1 MDWPRQ
7 STAVD
12 TRRGVPPCGCDLP
25 PHPASRAI
33 ARGKRDSPF
42 GQDALCARAHTV
54 RCALRRRECLAVAMG
69 WGHHATF
76 GEGPR
81 HFAKSVWQ
89 FQQDQCRGS
98 GQPSAHDPS
107 PASNPPSASNTLPVI
122 RFAIGD
128 TQNRMTRAMSS
139 GAPARPSRLAAAA
152 PETSIP
158 AAVSTSA

>member
-1 MDWPRQ
+1 MAMGAQKGRCA
-7 STAVD
+7 SSVVEAVGACVD
-12 TRRGVPPCGCDLP
+12 QYADCLVGFSVESGERRGLLSAGHRPARAAPPSL
-25 PHPASRAI
+25 
-33 ARGKRDSPF
+33 ARG
-42 GQDALCARAHTV
+42 
-54 RCALRRRECLAVAMG
+54 
-69 WGHHATF
+69 
-76 GEGPR
+76 
-81 HFAKSVWQ
+81 
-89 FQQDQCRGS
+89 QCRGS